1 MKESRELIKPP
12 APMRV
17 LTPMEVMPP
26 APLPSYGYGGEV
38 GIDEE
43 LGVRNYWR
51 AVRKRLWLIV
61 ALMLLVTA
69 LTAVYM
75 ARKPDTYE
83 AGARVQVD
91 AERNPALNPS
101 RSDVLTFND
110 PTYFSTQLQI
120 LTSQGL
126 LRRVVKTL
134 DLEHNQA
141 FLHPRPQRTV
151 WQNVLDMV
159 GLAGQKKADPAKA
172 PQAAAPLNLSIAP
185 AAEEDLIETT
195 RLAPYVEALQR
206 GLTVEPVKDTRLK
219 VTETRLIDIRY
230 VHPDPQLAAKVV
242 NAIADTFLLTNLE
255 QKTATNTTTGDFLQK
270 RIAELQAQIRT
281 DEERLVNYA
290 RNNQILSLDASQNTV
305 VERLVGLNRQ
315 LLEAENDRKSAEAA
329 YRAALTPGAAEAR
342 AADSDKQIGELE
354 TKLTE
359 LRQKRAQLLVEAT
372 EEWPEVKEV
381 TQQIAVL
388 ERQAQDEH
396 DRAVANIKT
405 NAETHYREAL
415 AREQALRAAF
425 DQQRGETLSQ
435 NQAAINYRI
444 IQQEIETSKN
454 LLDGL
459 LQRSKEN
466 EALLAG
472 TSNNI
477 HIIDHAIIPRI
488 PIGPRRVLTVGLA
501 LLLSLGGGIGLAL
514 LLERLDTTMRTPDDV
529 ERLMRLPALVSIPA
543 ARALGP
549 RRRLLF
555 RRALLAA
562 GGDTNS
568 NRKGKA
574 RAELLIDTGMRTPTA
589 EAYRHLRTSVLLS
602 TPGGALRTLL
612 ITSGLPG
619 EGKTTTAA
627 NLAFSMAQTGV
638 NVLLIDGDLRHPQLH
653 TLFQLDNRR
662 GLSTVLSSGA
672 SAPEVLGLVKRHQ
685 PSGLH
690 VFTSG
695 PPTASAAEL
704 LGSAQM
710 RQLLAFLQTI
720 FTYIIID
727 SPPVAS
733 FTDGVVLS
741 SMADGVLFVV
751 RYGKTSRAVS
761 RRSRQV
767 LHEAGARVIGVVLN
781 NVNPRASDDHYYD
794 QYYAAAEK
802 RFETQDVTM

>member
-1 MKESRELIKPP
+1 
-12 APMRV
+12 
-17 LTPMEVMPP
+17 
-26 APLPSYGYGGEV
+26 
-38 GIDEE
+38 
-43 LGVRNYWR
+43 
-51 AVRKRLWLIV
+51 
-61 ALMLLVTA
+61 
-69 LTAVYM
+69 
-75 ARKPDTYE
+75 
-83 AGARVQVD
+83 
-91 AERNPALNPS
+91 
-101 RSDVLTFND
+101 
-110 PTYFSTQLQI
+110 
-120 LTSQGL
+120 
-126 LRRVVKTL
+126 
-134 DLEHNQA
+134 
-141 FLHPRPQRTV
+141 
-151 WQNVLDMV
+151 
-159 GLAGQKKADPAKA
+159 
-172 PQAAAPLNLSIAP
+172 
-185 AAEEDLIETT
+185 
-195 RLAPYVEALQR
+195 
-206 GLTVEPVKDTRLK
+206 
-219 VTETRLIDIRY
+219 
-230 VHPDPQLAAKVV
+230 
-242 NAIADTFLLTNLE
+242 
-255 QKTATNTTTGDFLQK
+255 
-270 RIAELQAQIRT
+270 
-281 DEERLVNYA
+281 
-290 RNNQILSLDASQNTV
+290 
-305 VERLVGLNRQ
+305 
-315 LLEAENDRKSAEAA
+315 
-329 YRAALTPGAAEAR
+329 
-342 AADSDKQIGELE
+342 
-354 TKLTE
+354 

-388 ERQAQDEH
+388 ERQAQAEH

-425 DQQRGETLSQ
+425 DQQRGETLTQ

-466 EALLAG
+466 EVLLAG

-477 HIIDHAIIPRI
+477 HVIDHAIIPRV
-488 PIGPRRVLTVGLA
+488 PVGPRRVLTVGLA
-501 LLLSLGGGIGLAL
+501 WLLALGGGIGLAL
-514 LLERLDTTMRTPDDV
+514 LLERLDTTMRTTDDV

-543 ARALGP
+543 AKALGQ
-549 RRRLLF
+549 RRLLVF
-555 RRALLAA
+555 RRALVAA
-562 GGDTNS
+562 GDDTNG
-568 NRKGKA
+568 NRKGKG
-574 RAELLIDTGMRTPTA
+574 RAELLIDTGMHTPVA

-627 NLAFSMAQTGV
+627 NLAFSLAKTGV
-638 NVLLIDGDLRHPQLH
+638 NVLLIDGDLRRPQLH

-672 SAPEVLGLVKRHQ
+672 HAPEVLGLIKQHQ

-710 RQLLAFLQTI
+710 RQLLVFLQTI

-741 SMADGVLFVV
+741 SMTDGVLFVV

-767 LHEAGARVIGVVLN
+767 LHEAGARIIGVVLN
-781 NVNPRASDDHYYD
+781 NVNPRAGDDHYYD
-794 QYYAAAEK
+794 QYYYAAAETEQ
-802 RFETQDVTM
+802 FETQDVTT